1 MIKTPTVSNTSTAV
15 GSSATGSVGN
25 TTSGGA
31 SKSSAGRVGPGNVNA
46 NLEVAM
52 GLDSIGRIIL
62 GGLLKSGIHAHYTT
76 LILKLKL

>member
-52 GLDSIGRIIL
+52 GLVLAGSFLVG
-62 GGLLKSGIHAHYTT
+62 Y
-76 LILKLKL
+76 